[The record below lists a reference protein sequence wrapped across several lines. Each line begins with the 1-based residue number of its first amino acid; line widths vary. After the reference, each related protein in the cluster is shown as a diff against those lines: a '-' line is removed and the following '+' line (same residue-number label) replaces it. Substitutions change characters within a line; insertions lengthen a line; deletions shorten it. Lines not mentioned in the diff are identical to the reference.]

1 MASNA
6 PALQRGIEIINL
18 VSERSDCTPT
28 LIEKELNIPKAS
40 CSRLIEALL
49 ENNTLEYAHGN
60 RHLKLGKSLTCQV
73 MRSYEKESLV
83 VAVKSMLRRLAEKW
97 GVTFVVYEYLE
108 EFQLIWRVKN
118 EPEGGIKT
126 RPPGFSINHLNIN
139 AQGQL
144 FLSMLSDVR
153 IRQYVEKG
161 FAVSHTKHTLTT
173 YDDLLERAEKIRRD
187 KYAYQE
193 RESNLSMK
201 QIAVP
206 LNIREVDGIYALGCF
221 LPVDFSETDKL
232 RDSMLLEAG
241 IFCEAE

>member
-18 VSERSDCTPT
+18 VSERRDCTPT

-49 ENNTLEYAHGN
+49 ENNTLEYAHAG
-60 RHLKLGKSLTCQV
+60 RYLKLGKSLTCQV

-83 VAVKSMLRRLAEKW
+83 VAVKPMLRRLSERW
-97 GVTFVVYEYLE
+97 GVTFVVYEYLD
-108 EFQLIWRVKN
+108 EFQLIWRVKD
-118 EPEGGIKT
+118 EPEDGIKT

-144 FLSMLSDVR
+144 FLSMLSDEQ
-153 IRQYVEKG
+153 IREYVEKG
-161 FAVSHTKHTLTT
+161 FAVSRTKHTLTT
-173 YDDLLERAEKIRRD
+173 CDDLLKRVEQIRRD
-187 KYAYQE
+187 NYAYQE

-206 LNIREVDGIYALGCF
+206 LNIRELDGIYALGCF
-221 LPVDFSETDKL
+221 LAVDFTETYGL
-232 RDSMLLEAG
+232 RDSMLFEAG
-241 IFCEAE
+241 ILCEAE